1 MKKELSKGIYVVIDP
16 AMEADKILS
25 QLTQIKGKEI
35 AALQIWDNPK
45 IKTWDKTL
53 LQAIIDLFATTK
65 TPVLINNQWEF
76 CLEMNFDGI
85 HFDILP
91 ENLSEMEQNIKRSFL
106 KGLTL
111 ENDLSNVKRAVHLGF
126 DYFSFCSL
134 FPSSTV
140 DSCEIV
146 RWESIEKCRSLT
158 QLPIYLA
165 GGINLE
171 NFELLKTLPFDGI
184 AMVSSI
190 MNAKNPQKI
199 LSKYNNLLK
208 EIEQ

>member
-1 MKKELSKGIYVVIDP
+1 MKKLSKGIYLVIDP
-16 AMEADKILS
+16 AMEADQILS
-25 QLTQIKGKEI
+25 QLTQIKEEEI

-45 IKTWDKTL
+45 IKTWDKAL
-53 LQAIIDLFATTK
+53 LQAIIDLFSSTK
-65 TPVLINNQWEF
+65 TPVLINNQWEL
-76 CLEMNFDGI
+76 CQEMNFDGI
-85 HFDILP
+85 HFDMLP
-91 ENLSEMEQNIKRSFL
+91 ENISRVEQNLDRLLL

-111 ENDLSNVKRAVHLGF
+111 ENDLSYVKNAEHLGF

-140 DSCEIV
+140 DNCEIV
-146 RWESIEKCRSLT
+146 RWKSIEKCRSLT

-171 NFELLKTLPFDGI
+171 KIELLKSLPFDGI

-199 LSKYNNLLK
+199 LRKYNNLLK